1 MLCLS
6 TLKQIQC
13 RRFLLRTHRRS
24 ICWNN
29 NSQNALLGIQQA
41 SRIMLILILIKF
53 IIADSKEN
61 SRWRTSSSLATNKS
75 DLMSRLKRWHQ
86 RTDRSEIHEQPMGIE
101 RERELWNMI
110 WRDGEPL
117 QENTA
122 SPDDLNS
129 SCCLA
134 TSHQVLLLLFHW
146 DVSFFF
152 FFFFCSR
159 SSNRTHGY
167 GNAGGSGDLQTTS
180 RRLAGHPQGEGQQ
193 DAGQGG
199 AGGDAQTRHG
209 GEAQQRRQRHAALVP
224 DQRLQPLAELQGD
237 DKEGGF

>member
-134 TSHQVLLLLFHW
+134 TSHQL
-146 DVSFFF
+146 SIKRFFF
-152 FFFFCSR
+152 F
-159 SSNRTHGY
+159 SSTETSASSSSSSSSVH
-167 GNAGGSGDLQTTS
+167 AHQTEHMDMEMQEAAATS
-180 RRLAGHPQGEGQQ
+180 RRPP
-193 DAGQGG
+193 G
-199 AGGDAQTRHG
+199 A
-209 GEAQQRRQRHAALVP
+209 
-224 DQRLQPLAELQGD
+224 
-237 DKEGGF
+237 